1 MNTEN
6 PDISMLKR
14 DRPTPPERCQSC
26 GAPINPLTA
35 ECRCS

>member
-1 MNTEN
+1 MSIDS

-14 DRPTPPERCQSC
+14 DRPKPPERCQSC
-26 GAPINPLTA
+26 GAPMDPHNG